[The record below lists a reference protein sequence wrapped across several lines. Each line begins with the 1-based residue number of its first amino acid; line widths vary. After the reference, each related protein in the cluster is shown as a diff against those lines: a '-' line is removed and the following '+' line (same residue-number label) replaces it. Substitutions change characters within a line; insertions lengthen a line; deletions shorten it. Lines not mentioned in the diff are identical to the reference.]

1 MIVMDIDKFKSV
13 NHTFGHTVGDETL
26 KKVGQILQRE
36 IRKSDVCA
44 RIGGKES
51 GMLLQVSS
59 PLDATNLAVNFAD

>member
-1 MIVMDIDKFKSV
+1 MIVVDIDKFKSI

-26 KKVGQILQRE
+26 KKAGQILQRE